1 VKAESQRKA
10 NAEATVTPQDP
21 KTQKVTQKQRVWA
34 EVVSWT
40 WVILAFILIEGGVA
54 QARVIPSGSMEN
66 TVLIGDHLIVSRVG
80 YGAGLPFTS
89 YNMKLWRDPQRQQ
102 IIVFRAPLPDQN
114 FPDLI
119 KRCIAI
125 PGDRL
130 KIVGGQV
137 YVNGVRIDDPHATRR
152 ANSAELSWENF
163 PARASDLP
171 YMDVPEWRQEL
182 AKNTVNGEVVV
193 PAGKYFMM
201 GDNRDDS
208 NDSRFWGFV
217 PRENIIGTPVMI
229 YMSIEAPGEVWEPGH
244 MSDRFQTYLSALLH
258 PSEIR
263 WHRLFHFF
271 GDDAPRAGGAS

>member
-1 VKAESQRKA
+1 VKADAKPKA
-10 NAEATVTPQDP
+10 AAVETPQDP
-21 KTQKVTQKQRVWA
+21 KTRKAVRNARVWA
-34 EVVSWT
+34 EVVSWF

-66 TVLIGDHLIVSRVG
+66 TVLIGDHLIVSRLG

-89 YNMKLWRDPQRQQ
+89 YNVKLWRDPQRQQ
-102 IIVFRAPLPDQN
+102 IIVFRAPLADQN

-119 KRCIAI
+119 KRCIAV

-137 YVNGVRIDDPHATRR
+137 YVNGVRIEDAHAVHR
-152 ANSAELSWENF
+152 ANGAVMPWENF
-163 PARASDLP
+163 PERAAEMP
-171 YMDVPEWRQEL
+171 YIDVPEWREEL
-182 AKNTVNGEVVV
+182 AKNTVNGELVV

-229 YMSIEAPGEVWEPGH
+229 YMSIDAPGDVWEPGH

-271 GDDAPRAGGAS
+271 GNDAPRGGGAS